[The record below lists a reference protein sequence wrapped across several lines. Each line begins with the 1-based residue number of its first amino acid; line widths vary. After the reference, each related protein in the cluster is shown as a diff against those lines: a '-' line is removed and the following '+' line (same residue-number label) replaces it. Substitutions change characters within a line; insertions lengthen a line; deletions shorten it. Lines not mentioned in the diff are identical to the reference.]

1 MAATQIHDELTE
13 ICDIYTKLTSFLI
26 ELGYQVYVDRMC
38 NMDDIECA
46 ETTMRVL
53 EIMNEFYQEAQSS
66 PAKSSNINKTTVIDG
81 GLGRSGYSRRQEGQE
96 KVIATINSERLK
108 ELVKETLES
117 SLKEP
122 MPSKIPMRNLVQYK
136 DSMDEL
142 LAGLRGAEAPNSPK
156 INNEQIKRLAQKAE
170 AWRQRMYRSSEKA
183 KKWKTAPP
191 KEFDYIYYDDA
202 PSTSAN
208 HNTSIN
214 VENLNLEI

>member
-1 MAATQIHDELTE
+1 MAATQIQDELTE
-13 ICDIYTKLTSFLI
+13 ICDIYTQLTSFLI

-38 NMDDIECA
+38 NMNDIECA

-53 EIMNEFYQEAQSS
+53 EIMNEFHQEAQ
-66 PAKSSNINKTTVIDG
+66 SSNINKTTVIDG

-96 KVIATINSERLK
+96 KVIVTINSERLK

-122 MPSKIPMRNLVQYK
+122 IPSKIPMRNLVQYK

-142 LAGLRGAEAPNSPK
+142 LAGLRGTNAPNSPK
-156 INNEQIKRLAQKAE
+156 INNEQIKRLSQKAE

-191 KEFDYIYYDDA
+191 KKIDYIYYDDA
-202 PSTSAN
+202 PSTSAT